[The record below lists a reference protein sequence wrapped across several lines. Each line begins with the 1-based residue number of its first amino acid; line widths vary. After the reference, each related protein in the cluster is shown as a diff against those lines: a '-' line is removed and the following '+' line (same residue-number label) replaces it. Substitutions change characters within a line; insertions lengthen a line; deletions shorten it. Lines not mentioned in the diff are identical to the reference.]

1 MLATSPDKSR
11 KWVGL
16 TLFIGTFF
24 LSACGSTN
32 FASLTGETSGPPA
45 SPTPKSRISDVNEAI
60 ASDIVQITE
69 QIFPAFSTTLQFTAN
84 QSDPLLEHFARTFA
98 NLGYGV
104 QQVNADQGSHHFTY
118 MLEEQTNDNDVPFLQ
133 LNASIGGA
141 EVSRDYKV
149 ASNGTV
155 SPASAVRLSGTR
167 MPVEVA
173 DTTTE
178 RFKVRDDNFSKVVY
192 VASLNLDEQA
202 PPLISLIT
210 NDIVNQVSS
219 NSTGVNSN
227 SPSFSGLNSSRV
239 ETNNIFHT
247 GESNFASILQN
258 RELVSQQFIIFGND
272 SLVLGRPNKLL
283 LEQVVLQKLQSSD
296 LINIIGCS
304 TGPTSLNIG
313 NEGLALGRAERVT
326 EALLAQGVAR
336 ERILDEGCWAPEAGV
351 TDLPNRGVMLE
362 IWRQNT

>member
-1 MLATSPDKSR
+1 MLATSSDTSR
-11 KWVGL
+11 TWVAL
-16 TLFIGTFF
+16 PLVIGTLL

-32 FASLTGETSGPPA
+32 FASEAGE
-45 SPTPKSRISDVNEAI
+45 ISEPVSQKPEPSISAVNEAI

-69 QIFPAFSTTLQFTAN
+69 QIFPAFSTTLQFTSN
-84 QSDPLLEHFARTFA
+84 QNDLFLQHFALTFA
-98 NLGYGV
+98 SLGYGI

-118 MLEEQTNDNDVPFLQ
+118 TLDEKTNENDVPILQ

-141 EVSRDYKV
+141 VVSRDYRV
-149 ASNGTV
+149 ASNGTI

-178 RFKVRDDNFSKVVY
+178 QFKASDNNFSKVVY

-219 NSTGVNSN
+219 SSAGVRSD

-239 ETNNIFHT
+239 ETGNIFHT

-258 RELVSQQFIIFGND
+258 RQLVSQQFIVFGND

-283 LEQVVLQKLQSSD
+283 LEQVVLQKLQTSD

-304 TGPTSLNIG
+304 TGPTSLTIG

-326 EALLAQGVAR
+326 EALLAEGVAR
-336 ERILDEGCWAPEAGV
+336 ERILDEGCWAPEAGA